1 MIRAAA
7 LRVSRCPAGVACV
20 LALLLCVCA
29 PPRPARAQGV
39 RYVARLANKNKV
51 GLTVTNYGFIGNN
64 FTSRSSSFE
73 FPLGS
78 GFEHMS
84 RAGLWV
90 GAHALS
96 DTGAFTG
103 VTTALVDA
111 TQGGAS
117 ADETEF
123 APTGDVVSERSR
135 LVNSRVYSPAAISDQ
150 DLLCAYTDAAPKRP
164 SGNQHE
170 RHNPLHIT
178 VHQTTL
184 GFTLRAAEAFVVG
197 RYVVVNDGA
206 PLRDLWLG
214 LYAQLA
220 SGDKNRYSQW
230 PPTAGSGPGSWYF
243 KAHIEYDAAR
253 RMLAE
258 RYCLAPP
265 YPGGC
270 AASLVPPW
278 VGVKL
283 LGVTPGDVASKQIH
297 WHWWTFAPGDTSRD
311 EDREK
316 YALMA
321 DPSFDDPSNCALLG
335 QCSPIQLLTVGPFD
349 RIDHGDSVAVD
360 VAFVGGLDQPAFLT
374 HADYAQFAHD
384 VHYKL
389 PSPPPSPRVHIET
402 GSQHADIWWDDS
414 PEFAVDVTSP
424 APGGHDFEGYR
435 LYLGLDQQS
444 PLRVAQFDVRDTTG
458 FNTGLEP
465 ALAPVPLVRDGITYR
480 YHFRIDGLKDGF
492 RYWGA
497 VTSYD
502 TGDQQIESLEGGISE
517 NKFMVIPTANASEHP
532 GVFVF
537 PNPYRVE
544 SAWDAGRPAR
554 DKVVWFC
561 GLPERS
567 TVRIYT
573 LAGDLVL
580 SKEFDGAVYHT
591 ENVRGLWTPDRNPD
605 TGAPALSG
613 SAFAWDLITQRGQA
627 AASGLYIWTVEDHAD
642 GRVQRGKLLVVKSD
656 RE

>member
-1 MIRAAA
+1 MLCGA
-7 LRVSRCPAGVACV
+7 
-20 LALLLCVCA
+20 ALLLACA
-29 PPRPARAQGV
+29 VAGPAPAQSV

-51 GLTVTNYGFIGNN
+51 GLTVTNYGFFGNN

-90 GAHALS
+90 GALGLS
-96 DTGAFTG
+96 DSGAFVG

-111 TQGGAS
+111 AQGNGS

-150 DLLCAYTDAAPKRP
+150 DLICGYTDAAPKPP

-170 RHNPLHIT
+170 RHSPLHLT
-178 VHQTTL
+178 VRQTTL
-184 GFTLRAAEAFVVG
+184 GFTLRAAEAFVVS
-197 RYVVVNDGA
+197 RFVIVNDGP
-206 PLRDLWLG
+206 PLREAWLG

-220 SGDKNRYSQW
+220 SGDKNRYSTW
-230 PPTAGSGPGSWYF
+230 PPTAGAGPGSWYF

-253 RMLAE
+253 RLYSE

-265 YPGGC
+265 YPNGC
-270 AASLVPPW
+270 AASVVPPW
-278 VGVKL
+278 AGVKL
-283 LGVTPGDVASKQIH
+283 LGVTPGDIADKRVN
-297 WHWWTFAPGDTSRD
+297 WRWWKFALGDTSRD

-316 YALMA
+316 YHLMS
-321 DPSFDDPSNCALLG
+321 DSLIDDPDGCALLG
-335 QCSPIQLLTVGPFD
+335 QCSPIQLLSVGPFD
-349 RIDHGDSVAVD
+349 RIEHGDSVSVD
-360 VAFVGGLDQPAFLT
+360 VAFVGGEDQPGIQA

-384 VHYKL
+384 VHYQL
-389 PSPPPSPRVHIET
+389 PSAPPSPRVLVGT
-402 GSQHADIWWDDS
+402 GTQHAEVWWDDS
-414 PEFAVDVTSP
+414 PEFASDPTSP

-435 LYLGLDQQS
+435 VYLGLDQQA
-444 PLRVAQFDVRDTTG
+444 PVRVAQFDLRDSTG

-465 ALAPVPLVRDGITYR
+465 ALAPVPLVRDGVTYR
-480 YHFRIDGLKDGF
+480 YHHRVDGLKDGF

-502 TGDQQIESLEGGISE
+502 TGDQTIESLESGISQ
-517 NKFMVIPTANASEHP
+517 NKFLVIPTANASEHA

-544 SAWDAGRPAR
+544 AAWDAGKSPR
-554 DKVVWFC
+554 DKVVWFS
-561 GLPERS
+561 GLPARC

-573 LAGDLVL
+573 LAGDQVL
-580 SKEFDGAVYHT
+580 SREFNGNDYHT
-591 ENVRGLWTPDRNPD
+591 ENVRGVWTPERNPD

-613 SAFAWDLITQRGQA
+613 AAFAWDLITDRGQA
-627 AASGLYIWTVEDHAD
+627 VASGLYIWTVEDHT
-642 GRVQRGKLLVVKSD
+642 GGPVQRGKLLVVKAD